1 MMGREGYDTIGSRV
15 IIRPIRLGR
24 VDKWLKKMY
33 QDYTILSDEE
43 IKMELEKEDSTNYKS
58 MNND

>member
-1 MMGREGYDTIGSRV
+1 
-15 IIRPIRLGR
+15 
-24 VDKWLKKMY
+24 MY

-58 MNND
+58 MNDD

>member
-1 MMGREGYDTIGSRV
+1 
-15 IIRPIRLGR
+15 
-24 VDKWLKKMY
+24 MY

-43 IKMELEKEDSTNYKS
+43 IKIELKKEDSTSYKS